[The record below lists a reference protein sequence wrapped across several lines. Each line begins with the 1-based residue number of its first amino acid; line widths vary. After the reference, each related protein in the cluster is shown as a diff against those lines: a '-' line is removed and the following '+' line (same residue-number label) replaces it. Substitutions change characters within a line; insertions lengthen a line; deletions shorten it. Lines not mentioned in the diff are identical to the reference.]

1 MASPIY
7 FDMRK
12 KGKIKMIQ
20 KTSFLKV
27 LFVVVLIALYFRC
40 PSSSDQLMRL
50 GELMTNERPVSGSC
64 DHFQPMRG
72 QYPGHRTR
80 RVLGELMTVI
90 CPLCPGQHRLHSHY
104 KTPTLIL
111 NIFHFFSVANIVF

>member
-40 PSSSDQLMRL
+40 PSSSDQLMIQGVGR
-50 GELMTNERPVSGSC
+50 
-64 DHFQPMRG
+64 
-72 QYPGHRTR
+72 
-80 RVLGELMTVI
+80 
-90 CPLCPGQHRLHSHY
+90 
-104 KTPTLIL
+104 
-111 NIFHFFSVANIVF
+111 ANDQSEAGIQVT